1 MPQQHTH
8 CALSALSLS
17 DRHNSDVLTCHS
29 RSRSL
34 NIARHTS
41 RTVTYL
47 KSATAPPSA
56 TKTRQPLRQR
66 HTFVLSP
73 WQDGRQLTNTTI
85 NCLWLHVLHSR
96 VQLLD
101 QLSILQH
108 RKHCSTPGACHLA
121 NSLNRGGLQQLHLIS
136 LDTSVVQLHIHC
148 GSGPSRH
155 IQTSLHSNDLA
166 VIHSQPDYTQ
176 Q

>member
-17 DRHNSDVLTCHS
+17 DRHNSYVLTCHS

-56 TKTRQPLRQR
+56 TKTRQPLRQQ

-85 NCLWLHVLHSR
+85 NCLWFHVLHSR
-96 VQLLD
+96 AQLLD

-108 RKHCSTPGACHLA
+108 RQHCSTPGA
-121 NSLNRGGLQQLHLIS
+121 
-136 LDTSVVQLHIHC
+136 
-148 GSGPSRH
+148 RH
-155 IQTSLHSNDLA
+155 IWLTPSTGEASSNCIDQPRHFCRTATHPLWQWSQQAHSN
-166 VIHSQPDYTQ
+166 ITSQQ
-176 Q
+176 